1 MAEFSSPGINVT
13 EIDLTRVPITRS
25 TSTAALA
32 GVFTWGP
39 VGERIRIASVAQLT
53 YRFGAPRK
61 NVNQETWF
69 TAHDYLAY
77 SDNLLVV
84 RADAGATYASPTT
97 DEPFYAV
104 PEALLT
110 AKYPGTNGN
119 SLTVRIVSRASWSS
133 LTPAEKAW
141 ATKIPGRR
149 QETGTVDPSD
159 YDDLYHVFV
168 IDTYG
173 WFSGKR
179 GKLLEK
185 FENVSDEETARR
197 SGASIFM
204 IDVINNKSKYIKFNI
219 PSDESGEVTLKTQLG
234 IDPIE
239 NPSELVNLTIQLSG
253 AGNGATESSV
263 QLNSVQEAY
272 NLFTSA
278 EEVDISFI
286 LQGKARGSES
296 SNYTDLANHLI
307 NIAEA
312 RKDCIAFVSPD
323 RSDVVN
329 NTDGEVDAMIAF
341 SNSMQSSTYAVLD
354 SGYKYRYDRYNDQYI
369 YTPLNA
375 DIAGLCARTDVNND
389 PWMSPAGYN
398 RGIIKNVVRLAFNP
412 RESDRDQL
420 YINDINPVMTQT
432 GTGTLLFGD
441 KTHVLDAGTATAFD
455 RINVRRLFI
464 TIERVISRAAKNLLF
479 EMNNEFTRTQFLN
492 IVEPYLRNVQGRQG
506 IYDYR
511 VVCDETNNTPEV
523 IDANQFVGDIY
534 VKPARSINYIQ
545 LNFVA
550 VRTGVEFEEV
560 VGTI

>member
-25 TSTAALA
+25 TSVGALA

-84 RADAGATYASPTT
+84 RADSGATYAAPSETSA
-97 DEPFYAV
+97 FYAS
-104 PEALLT
+104 PDALLT

-119 SLTVRIVSRASWSS
+119 SLTVRIVSRASWNTLSA
-133 LTPAEKAW
+133 AEKAL

-149 QETGTVDPSD
+149 AQTDTIDPNDS
-159 YDDLYHVFV
+159 DDLYHVFV

-185 FENVSDEETARR
+185 FENVSDEENARR
-197 SGASIFM
+197 EGASIFM
-204 IDVINNKSKYIKFNI
+204 IDVINTKSRYIKFNI
-219 PSDESGEVTLKTQLG
+219 ESTDAGEATLKSQLG
-234 IDPIE
+234 INDIT
-239 NPSELVNLTIQLSG
+239 NPTGLVNLTVQLQG
-253 AGNGATESSV
+253 AGNGSTESGVS
-263 QLNSVQEAY
+263 LNQVLEAY
-272 NLFTSA
+272 NLFTSV
-278 EEVDISFI
+278 EEVDVSF
-286 LQGKARGSES
+286 LMQGKARGSES

-323 RSDVVN
+323 RADVVN
-329 NTDGEVDAMIAF
+329 NTGGEVDAMVAF

-375 DIAGLCARTDVNND
+375 DIAGLCARTDVTND

-412 RESDRDQL
+412 YESDRDQL
-420 YINDINPVMTQT
+420 YINDINPVITQS
-432 GTGTLLFGD
+432 GTGTILFGD
-441 KTHVLDAGTATAFD
+441 KTHVLDADTATAFD
-455 RINVRRLFI
+455 RINIRRLFI